1 MVAVVTDAAGVL
13 GDNAE
18 DLLRYF
24 RRRVPTQ
31 DAADL
36 LAETLM
42 TAWRRNRLL
51 PSNTDQARAWLF
63 GIAHHVLLNHRR
75 GERRRHALADR
86 LRLSLPEQAG
96 AGADEGL
103 EVRDAIERL
112 EPRLA
117 EIVRLVHWEGFTLAQ
132 VAVVV
137 ELPAS
142 TVRNHYQLAKAE
154 LRSMLL
160 EPARTSAVG
169 PSTG

>member
-1 MVAVVTDAAGVL
+1 MTDAAGVL
-13 GDNAE
+13 GDNAD

-24 RRRVPTQ
+24 RRRVPAQ

-51 PSNTDQARAWLF
+51 PNEPDQARAWLF

-86 LRLSLPEQAG
+86 LRLALSEQPG
-96 AGADEGL
+96 AGADDGL

-112 EPRLA
+112 DPRLA

-132 VAVVV
+132 VAAVV

-154 LRSMLL
+154 LRNMLL
-160 EPARTSAVG
+160 EPTRTSAAR
-169 PSTG
+169 PSPV